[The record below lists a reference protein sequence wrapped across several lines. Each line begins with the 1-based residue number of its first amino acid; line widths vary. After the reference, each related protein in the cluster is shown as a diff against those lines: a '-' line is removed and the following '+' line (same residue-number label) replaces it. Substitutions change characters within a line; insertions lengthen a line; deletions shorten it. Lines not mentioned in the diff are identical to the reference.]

1 MSSRFSRW
9 MLGAV
14 VLGAISL
21 GNGMARAEGGLVGA
35 VAGKPYTLT
44 AAAVSGATGQPV
56 KAQVVIKPA
65 AGYHMNEEF
74 PTSLK
79 LSPMQGV
86 TYAKAQLSKA
96 DAAMSKSEC
105 RFDVVLTGAEA
116 GKKTVT
122 GNLSFA
128 VCTETTCDPQKAT
141 VTIDL
146 TVK

>member
-1 MSSRFSRW
+1 
-9 MLGAV
+9 
-14 VLGAISL
+14 
-21 GNGMARAEGGLVGA
+21 
-35 VAGKPYTLT
+35 
-44 AAAVSGATGQPV
+44 
-56 KAQVVIKPA
+56 
-65 AGYHMNEEF
+65 
-74 PTSLK
+74 
-79 LSPMQGV
+79 
-86 TYAKAQLSKA
+86 
-96 DAAMSKSEC
+96 MSKSEC

>member
-79 LSPMQGV
+79 LSPTQGV

-116 GKKTVT
+116 GKKTVM

>member
-79 LSPMQGV
+79 LSPTQGV

-141 VTIDL
+141 VRIDL